1 MELQIGSYFLPELWK
16 HCLLF
21 SSFQI
26 CCREVCFLLIF
37 SSLNMA
43 SMCSLKT
50 FRIFPLSSV
59 LCYFQF
65 RDVCLKYFYDN
76 FLPSILSSLF
86 PEPLLLDVGL
96 LDWFSNFLVFF
107 FSPLFFFFILP
118 SKTVPELCL
127 LALVLNFI
135 SDLVF
140 WVSKNFFIFSD
151 CRCFNSIL
159 FFLHGVSFI
168 SLRYKL
174 TVVFWYLS
182 FKFSFSSCTVSIFPS
197 SFFIYSISSFSV
209 RSIIGYLLGLCNLFY
224 I

>member
-1 MELQIGSYFLPELWK
+1 MELQIGSYFLPEFWK

-21 SSFQI
+21 SSSQI
-26 CCREVCFLLIF
+26 CCWEVCFLLIF

-59 LCYFQF
+59 LCCFQF
-65 RDVCLKYFYDN
+65 RDVSLKYFYDN
-76 FLPSILSSLF
+76 FLSSILSSLF

-107 FSPLFFFFILP
+107 FSPLFFFILP
-118 SKTVPELCL
+118 SKTVPELYL

-140 WVSKNFFIFSD
+140 WVSKNFFIFSN
-151 CRCFNSIL
+151 CPCFNSIL

-174 TVVFWYLS
+174 MVVFWYLS
-182 FKFSFSSCTVSIFPS
+182 FKFSFSSCIVSIFPS
-197 SFFIYSISSFSV
+197 SFSSLFIPSLPLASEASLVI
-209 RSIIGYLLGLCNLFY
+209 C
-224 I
+224 

>member
-26 CCREVCFLLIF
+26 CCREVYFLLIF

-96 LDWFSNFLVFF
+96 LDWFSNFLGVFF
-107 FSPLFFFFILP
+107 FLCFFF
-118 SKTVPELCL
+118 
-127 LALVLNFI
+127 
-135 SDLVF
+135 
-140 WVSKNFFIFSD
+140 
-151 CRCFNSIL
+151 L
-159 FFLHGVSFI
+159 FFLQRLFLNFVFWLWSWILFQI
-168 SLRYKL
+168 LYFEFPRTFLYSL
-174 TVVFWYLS
+174 TVVVLIASCS
-182 FKFSFSSCTVSIFPS
+182 F
-197 SFFIYSISSFSV
+197 YM
-209 RSIIGYLLGLCNLFY
+209 GYLLFLWDTN
-224 I
+224 